1 MISLITLTYSTN
13 MAMSSRDSRSLADW
27 QNGISPSGP
36 SQIGGCCNVNHP
48 PISFRSQ
55 GDQPSRQSHSGPQA
69 GAGNYWEDF
78 NQNNPS
84 IITIKNTMAGPNKLQ
99 IN

>member
-1 MISLITLTYSTN
+1 MMSAETSIRQSYS
-13 MAMSSRDSRSLADW
+13 DSKA
-27 QNGISPSGP
+27 SGP
-36 SQIGGCCNVNHP
+36 SQIGGCRNVNHP

-55 GDQPSRQSHSGPQA
+55 GNQPSRQSHSGPQA

-99 IN
+99 IK

>member
-1 MISLITLTYSTN
+1 MQGMERIRQSYS
-13 MAMSSRDSRSLADW
+13 DSEA
-27 QNGISPSGP
+27 SGP

-69 GAGNYWEDF
+69 GAGDYWEDF
-78 NQNNPS
+78 DQNNPS
-84 IITIKNTMAGPNKLQ
+84 IITIKIQWPDQ
-99 IN
+99 INYKLNNYYAEKL